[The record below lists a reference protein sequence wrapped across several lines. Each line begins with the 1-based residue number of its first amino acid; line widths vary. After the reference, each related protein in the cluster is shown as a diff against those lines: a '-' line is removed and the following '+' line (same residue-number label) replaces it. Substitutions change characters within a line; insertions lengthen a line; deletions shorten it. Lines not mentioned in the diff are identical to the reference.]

1 MQKLDDGDLPDPKYL
16 WKEFCAAM
24 RAVDGHN
31 SRTRP
36 TVDKYWTTDGGA
48 LEWPKKAIF
57 SIPESSKGLLSC
69 MPGSPFTMKYVLS
82 EFSFNYQINP
92 TLEIICI
99 YCTSHTFCY
108 DGHMLG

>member
-57 SIPESSKGLLSC
+57 SIPEADRWPKPKALKDL
-69 MPGSPFTMKYVLS
+69 PAATA
-82 EFSFNYQINP
+82 
-92 TLEIICI
+92 T
-99 YCTSHTFCY
+99 
-108 DGHMLG
+108 